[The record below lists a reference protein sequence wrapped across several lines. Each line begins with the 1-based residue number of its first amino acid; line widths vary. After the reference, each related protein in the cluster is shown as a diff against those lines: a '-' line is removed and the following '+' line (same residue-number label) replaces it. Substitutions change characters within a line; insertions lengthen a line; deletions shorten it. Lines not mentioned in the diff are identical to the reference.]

1 VIFLVSVSRKNTTA
15 LTSWSLRTS
24 LEQLTHGFIFFT
36 CKEHSHKRFHFTAH
50 IILYHQLQKQ
60 GMIQQSSLLLWYC
73 GTRIFASHQG
83 REIFVSGS
91 SASSVLDSAS
101 VSYSSC
107 KHVSIPYSNRS
118 TLVGFELTEVNNNVW
133 HYLIQCRPFIFRTI
147 TGLNICLNDV
157 RQCALKVRKTLVGCS
172 ESIVFYETL
181 IY

>member
-1 VIFLVSVSRKNTTA
+1 MCPYKV
-15 LTSWSLRTS
+15 
-24 LEQLTHGFIFFT
+24 E
-36 CKEHSHKRFHFTAH
+36 KRFHFTAH

-60 GMIQQSSLLLWYC
+60 GMIRQSSLLLWYC

-118 TLVGFELTEVNNNVW
+118 TLVRFELTEVIMCDTY
-133 HYLIQCRPFIFRTI
+133 YLIQCRPFIFRTI
-147 TGLNICLNDV
+147 TGLNICPNDV

-172 ESIVFYETL
+172 ESIVFYETP

>member
-1 VIFLVSVSRKNTTA
+1 LWKSSVT
-15 LTSWSLRTS
+15 SLRCCCFRCLATIPAHPCDRVTCS
-24 LEQLTHGFIFFT
+24 LDAGIYITFIRKPICADRPIVIKRYKDVTHGFIFFT

-60 GMIQQSSLLLWYC
+60 GMIRQSSLLLWYC

-118 TLVGFELTEVNNNVW
+118 TLVRFELTEVNNNV
-133 HYLIQCRPFIFRTI
+133 
-147 TGLNICLNDV
+147 
-157 RQCALKVRKTLVGCS
+157 
-172 ESIVFYETL
+172 
-181 IY
+181 